1 VIAEPRPGEGRRD
14 ALRASSVTVGAV
26 LGLWCLAI
34 AVMALV
40 AAVAP

>member
-1 VIAEPRPGEGRRD
+1 VIAEPRPGEGRR